1 MSPPDISPQESRE
14 NADPQEASRP
24 IPAWLLV
31 ITVLVVISC
40 VYYIVRSDAAA
51 ASAYGDSRT
60 LSDLAQ
66 KPKSAASAGA
76 TADGAA
82 VFAARCVACH
92 QATGTGV
99 PGAFPPLAGSNWVN
113 GRDTT
118 LIQILLHGIQ
128 GPLTVNGAS
137 YNGTMPTF
145 GTQLSDAEI
154 AAVLTHV
161 RSQWGNKTGPVS
173 TAQVTTQRSASAG
186 RSEPWHGDA
195 DLTKLP

>member
-1 MSPPDISPQESRE
+1 MVPPDITPQESRE

-31 ITVLVVISC
+31 ITVLLVISC

-66 KPKSAASAGA
+66 KPKSAVSAGA

-82 VFAARCVACH
+82 IFAARCVACH

-128 GPLTVNGAS
+128 GTLTVNGAS

-145 GTQLSDAEI
+145 GTQLSGAEI

>member
-1 MSPPDISPQESRE
+1 MGPPDITPQESRE

-31 ITVLVVISC
+31 ITVLLVISC

-66 KPKSAASAGA
+66 KPKSAVSAGA

-82 VFAARCVACH
+82 IFAARCVACH

-118 LIQILLHGIQ
+118 LIQILLRGIQ

>member
-1 MSPPDISPQESRE
+1 MGPPDITPQESRE

-31 ITVLVVISC
+31 ITVLLVISC

-82 VFAARCVACH
+82 IFAARCVACH

-128 GPLTVNGAS
+128 GPLTVNGAP